1 MDGDIRQAKAP
12 EEADFN
18 GSVSEAKTLSDKRW
32 LRRLG
37 VSALL
42 TVIIYILFGV
52 IFGVA
57 LVEGD
62 SMELGFTG
70 RNVVVFL
77 RLGRPKRSDVVIFTT
92 SSSKTLIRRVAAIGE
107 DVVSMSK
114 NTGNVL
120 INGEAE
126 DKTSIQGR
134 TYPVSETI
142 EYEYTVPLE
151 TVYVLGDNRETAVD
165 SRHFGAVNERRIMG
179 TVLFEFRFPA
189 AKAGE

>member
-142 EYEYTVPLE
+142 EYELS
-151 TVYVLGDNRETAVD
+151 LI
-165 SRHFGAVNERRIMG
+165 HI
-179 TVLFEFRFPA
+179 
-189 AKAGE
+189 

>member
-1 MDGDIRQAKAP
+1 MNERSRQVKP
-12 EEADFN
+12 QIEA
-18 GSVSEAKTLSDKRW
+18 ALSRSISKKPRNNRW

-37 VSALL
+37 TAALL
-42 TVIIYILFGV
+42 ASVIYILFGV

-62 SMELGFTG
+62 SMEPGLTG

-77 RLGRPKRSDVVIFTT
+77 RLGRPRRGSIVTFTT
-92 SSSKTLIRRVAAIGE
+92 SSNKTLIRRVAAIEE
-107 DVVSMSK
+107 DVIMMSK
-114 NTGNVL
+114 NTGTVL

-126 DKTSIQGR
+126 DGSSVQGT

-142 EYEYTVPLE
+142 EYEFTVPME

-179 TVLFEFRFPA
+179 TVIFDFRLIS

>member
-1 MDGDIRQAKAP
+1 MNERTRQAEPP
-12 EEADFN
+12 EEDALN
-18 GSVSEAKTLSDKRW
+18 SSALETNRPRNKRW

-37 VSALL
+37 AAALL
-42 TVIIYILFGV
+42 ASVIYLLFGV

-57 LVEGD
+57 LVKGD
-62 SMELGFTG
+62 SMEPNFTG

-77 RLGRPKRSDVVIFTT
+77 RLGRPKRGDAVIFTT
-92 SSSKTLIRRVAAIGE
+92 SSDKTLIRRVVAIEG
-107 DVVSMSK
+107 DVVGMSK
-114 NTGNVL
+114 NTGTVL

-126 DKTSIQGR
+126 DGAPVQAG

-142 EYEYTVPLE
+142 EYEFTVPPE

-179 TVLFEFRFPA
+179 KVIFDFRLLS

>member
-1 MDGDIRQAKAP
+1 MYGEERQAKTL
-12 EEADFN
+12 EETEFN
-18 GSVSEAKTLSDKRW
+18 GSVPKAKTLRGKKW

-42 TVIIYILFGV
+42 AVIIYMLFGV
-52 IFGVA
+52 VFGVA

-62 SMELGFTG
+62 SMEMGFTG
-70 RNVVVFL
+70 RSLAVFL

-92 SSSKTLIRRVAAIGE
+92 SSNKTLIRRVVAIEE
-107 DVVSMSK
+107 DFISMSK

-126 DKTSIQGR
+126 DKTPVQGR
-134 TYPVSETI
+134 TYPVSETM

-151 TVYVLGDNRETAVD
+151 SVYVLGDNRETAVD
-165 SRHFGAVNERRIMG
+165 SRHFGAVNERRIIG
-179 TVLFEFRFPA
+179 TVLFEFGLPA